1 MGLCM
6 QVAPFSIVVNVAPT
20 LAVQC
25 IGNKVSR
32 SQRKQNESAQSSD
45 SEVER
50 ENLSLP
56 VKRARR
62 DYSKPK
68 YFERLMAGE

>member
-6 QVAPFSIVVNVAPT
+6 QVAPFSTVVNVAT

-32 SQRKQNESAQSSD
+32 SQRKQNESAQSSE

-56 VKRARR
+56 VNRARR